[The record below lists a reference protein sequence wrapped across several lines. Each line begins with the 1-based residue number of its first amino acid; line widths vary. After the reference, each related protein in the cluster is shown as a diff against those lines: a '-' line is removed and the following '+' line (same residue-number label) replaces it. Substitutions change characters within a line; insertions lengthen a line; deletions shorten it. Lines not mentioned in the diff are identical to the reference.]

1 MFKRIRTSLTILAA
15 TVGLAA
21 LPLAFALPVAA
32 QDATGDANIQEN
44 LKCGTTLKTDG
55 GTCDIQQGTQ
65 GVNNIIRD
73 IVNIFS
79 LIVGIVSVIMIIYGG
94 FRYVTSGGDSGN
106 VTSAKNTIIYAIIGL
121 VVVALAQFIVQFV
134 LDKVTNTAAG

>member
-1 MFKRIRTSLTILAA
+1 MFKRFQKKLAA
-15 TVGLAA
+15 IAATLALAVVPAVAVPA
-21 LPLAFALPVAA
+21 LVSA
-32 QDATGDANIQEN
+32 QATSTPDIGTN
-44 LKCGTTLKTDG
+44 LKCGSNLDASAP
-55 GTCDIQQGTQ
+55 GTCKADVETGSANI
-65 GVNNIIRD
+65 NNIITD

-79 LIVGIVSVIMIIYGG
+79 IVVGIVSVVMIIYGG

-134 LDKVTNTAAG
+134 LDKVTNV

>member
-32 QDATGDANIQEN
+32 QSTGDANIQEN
-44 LKCGTTLKTDG
+44 LKCGTTLKTDSTAG
-55 GTCDIQQGTQ
+55 CNIEQGTQ
-65 GVNNIIRD
+65 GINNIIRD

-106 VTSAKNTIIYAIIGL
+106 VSSAKNTIIYAIIGL